1 MTTVSAGMRWK
12 MRKAGAFCALDTASK
27 FAPRPLIVMFLVIT
41 SSAVVSVTVCPLSAA
56 SKLIMSPLFASTSA
70 CRCPSSRK
78 RDRAPFLQPF
88 QNRHKFHRDRH
99 DNLKSRVDR
108 VFHRYRDQ
116 CRGNPAGLERA
127 SSGDQAESGS
137 NFSAGCAPGRSVLV
151 LVRDETF
158 SF

>member
-70 CRCPSSRK
+70 CR
-78 RDRAPFLQPF
+78 
-88 QNRHKFHRDRH
+88 N
-99 DNLKSRVDR
+99 
-108 VFHRYRDQ
+108 
-116 CRGNPAGLERA
+116 E
-127 SSGDQAESGS
+127 
-137 NFSAGCAPGRSVLV
+137 PGPLSLV
-151 LVRDETF
+151 LMTVMVAAFAGIATAQSRLTHMAARCVFTALIGPILE
-158 SF
+158 